1 MEQMITSLGFPIACC
16 LGLAYYVK
24 YQNELMIKDNK
35 EDKEMWTKELQ
46 YSREVNAKLLASNEL
61 LAKEIST
68 KLDQLYKTKG
78 VRNNLTPKIYNKK
91 RTLKV
96 LLLNRYNLLLL
107 RLSLY
112 PLYSLDIYLLHLR
125 ILKHLL

>member
-1 MEQMITSLGFPIACC
+1 MEQMITSLGFPVACC

-24 YQNELMIKDNK
+24 YQNELMIKDNM

-68 KLDQLYKTKG
+68 KLDQL
-78 VRNNLTPKIYNKK
+78 LE
-91 RTLKV
+91 KV
-96 LLLNRYNLLLL
+96 GE
-107 RLSLY
+107 
-112 PLYSLDIYLLHLR
+112 
-125 ILKHLL
+125 

>member
-1 MEQMITSLGFPIACC
+1 MNYNEEFKRNILMKLRIRYTLVLFILYRGIIMEQMITSLGFPIACC

-24 YQNELMIKDNK
+24 YQNELIIKDNK

-68 KLDQLYKTKG
+68 KLDQL
-78 VRNNLTPKIYNKK
+78 LE
-91 RTLKV
+91 KV
-96 LLLNRYNLLLL
+96 GE
-107 RLSLY
+107 
-112 PLYSLDIYLLHLR
+112 
-125 ILKHLL
+125 

>member
-24 YQNELMIKDNK
+24 YQNELMIKDNM
-35 EDKEMWTKELQ
+35 EGKEMWREELQ

-68 KLDQLYKTKG
+68 KLDEL
-78 VRNNLTPKIYNKK
+78 LE
-91 RTLKV
+91 KV
-96 LLLNRYNLLLL
+96 EG
-107 RLSLY
+107 
-112 PLYSLDIYLLHLR
+112 
-125 ILKHLL
+125 